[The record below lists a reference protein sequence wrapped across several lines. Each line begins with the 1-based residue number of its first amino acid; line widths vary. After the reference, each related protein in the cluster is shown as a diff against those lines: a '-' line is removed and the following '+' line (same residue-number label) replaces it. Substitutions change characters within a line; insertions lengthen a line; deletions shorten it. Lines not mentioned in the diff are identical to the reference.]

1 MGLTVHF
8 KLAAPVG
15 CDETQAKQIVESMRR
30 VAGRF
35 YCEGLVDHVRP
46 ITSDTKTLRH
56 FGCDWLI
63 LSVPGEEN
71 TSTGVEVWPT
81 EGFLFCV
88 DVGADCEPLW
98 LGLCRYP
105 ATVFQHGHE
114 LKTKSGRGWRLAG
127 FSKTQY
133 ASLHGWK
140 HFQRCHGAVVNL
152 LAACR
157 TPELRV
163 KISDEGDYWPRRSV
177 TKLRQNLDQMN
188 GLVAAAAGALKDCCD
203 APDGENGVQS
213 PIFAHKN
220 FERLEAEGAMRAGPV
235 LKQLRAAAA
244 QKCGCKTTGAG
255 SRLAGANKFHHQNS
269 RRTRTMKTI

>member
-8 KLAAPVG
+8 KLAAPAGVT
-15 CDETQAKQIVESMRR
+15 EAKAKQLVESMRR
-30 VAGRF
+30 VALRF

-46 ITSDTKTLRH
+46 VISDAKTLRQ
-56 FGCDWLI
+56 FARDWLI
-63 LSVPGEEN
+63 LPVPGGEN

-88 DVGADCEPLW
+88 DVGEDCEPLW
-98 LGLCRYP
+98 LGLCQYP
-105 ATVFQHGHE
+105 LSVCFQGRE
-114 LKTKSGRGWRLAG
+114 LRTKKGAGWRLAG

-133 ASLHGWK
+133 ASLHAWK
-140 HFQRCHGAVVNL
+140 HFQRCHCAVVNL

-188 GLVAAAAGALKDCCD
+188 GLVAAAAGAVKDCCD

-213 PIFAHKN
+213 PIFAHRQ
-220 FERLEAEGAMRAGPV
+220 FERLEAEGEMRVAPA
-235 LKQLRAAAA
+235 LKKLREVIR
-244 QKCGCKTTGAG
+244 K
-255 SRLAGANKFHHQNS
+255 L
-269 RRTRTMKTI
+269 